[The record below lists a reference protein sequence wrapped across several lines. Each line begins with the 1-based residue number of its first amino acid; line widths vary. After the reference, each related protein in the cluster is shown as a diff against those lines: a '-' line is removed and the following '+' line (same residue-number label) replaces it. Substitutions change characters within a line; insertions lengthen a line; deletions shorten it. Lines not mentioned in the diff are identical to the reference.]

1 MPTTG
6 SPSDMT
12 TLSPGSNL
20 LYTHEY
26 SSSLPYLLLFDLP
39 LEYPISAPPCAQ
51 RILPVTILQVYH
63 LLLHLTFHQKN
74 LSQLQLLKKLPIPM
88 MHPQVFSQQYQLLL
102 LVLSTVSNSQVC
114 HHHTNHYLLRTHK
127 SNLSHFQPFLPV
139 TLPAKI
145 SQVLQQYSHCIFHQG
160 ILPLFILL
168 LPVASQ

>member
-1 MPTTG
+1 
-6 SPSDMT
+6 
-12 TLSPGSNL
+12 
-20 LYTHEY
+20 
-26 SSSLPYLLLFDLP
+26 
-39 LEYPISAPPCAQ
+39 
-51 RILPVTILQVYH
+51 
-63 LLLHLTFHQKN
+63 
-74 LSQLQLLKKLPIPM
+74 M

-168 LPVASQ
+168 LPVASQWVPPKFASVWSSDILQFTIRIFYYTILFYFWNTQSFNLFRPCTLSVIYQVPSKEPPDKPSLILHRSQVYLCLHIFVWWPTLLHK